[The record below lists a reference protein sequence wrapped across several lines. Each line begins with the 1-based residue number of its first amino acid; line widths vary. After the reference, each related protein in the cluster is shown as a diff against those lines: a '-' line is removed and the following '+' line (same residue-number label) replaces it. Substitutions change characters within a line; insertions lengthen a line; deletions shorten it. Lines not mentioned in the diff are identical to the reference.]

1 MDAKIAHLD
10 IRLENILI
18 DNEGNAKL
26 ADFGTAM

>member
-1 MDAKIAHLD
+1 MDAEIAHLD